1 MDYGDLL
8 RQAWNVIWKAKFL
21 ILFGVLVVLGGAGGS
36 GNLNWTTS
44 WREGNVHMLDRD
56 FRLQDLQ
63 QELGLPPRLV
73 AVGIVILIGIA
84 LVIGLLLGSFVE
96 YAVHRLM
103 HRGTFLV
110 KRHARHHR
118 NFEAQGWW
126 GEFSDYALPG
136 LLIAWLGFL
145 VSIPAGTGFAATPMM

>member
-1 MDYGDLL
+1 M
-8 RQAWNVIWKAKFL
+8 L
-21 ILFGVLVVLGGAGGS
+21 ILHPVSGCGGG
-36 GNLNWTTS
+36 
-44 WREGNVHMLDRD
+44 RVHLAHGLRGEQNGYTAFRCSAAKANGD
-56 FRLQDLQ
+56 FMIRYD
-63 QELGLPPRLV
+63 V
-73 AVGIVILIGIA
+73 TIDFTIA

-126 GEFSDYALPG
+126 GEF
-136 LLIAWLGFL
+136 
-145 VSIPAGTGFAATPMM
+145 VSIRWR